1 MNIQL
6 IGDLTTKFKPLA
18 IIIDENGNILWT
30 SKKIMAL
37 LKGKANEKDIA
48 DIIGT
53 KLREILE
60 FNNLQVDIGNES
72 YNITKISLK
81 NQPYIILTLDLI
93 GDYNDYITKSYCLEK
108 IIEDLYDGVLLT
120 DKEGRVLIYNQ
131 SMEEMEKRE
140 RKDMIGKYIWDAY
153 GYSDI
158 NKSEHMQVFN
168 TGKPIINRYKAHAY
182 HKGKP
187 LYKSYST
194 LPIEKNN
201 KIIGVYSISKNETK
215 LQSLLSEIIE
225 LKRKFKEKSTD
236 ENYNNLNGTRFTFS
250 DIVGS
255 SDIMKKLIEES
266 QAISWFDNNILIVGD
281 TGTGK
286 EVFAQSIHNFGK
298 RKSQPFIGI
307 NCSAIPENL
316 LESILFGAV
325 KGAYTGAVDSPGLF
339 EEAGEGTLFLDEL
352 NSMPINMQTKLLR
365 VLQEKKVRRVGGKN
379 EYPVKCR
386 VMSAMNE
393 DPYIL
398 IEEGRLRK
406 DLFYRIAGYNIYIPS
421 LKDRGKD
428 LFELA
433 EYYISKYNISMNK
446 NITDI
451 TDELKTMMEN
461 YDWPGNIRELEHFIE
476 NTMVRTRDDDRYMR
490 VSNIPSYILD
500 VMNTNNED
508 YYEVITS
515 INETLQDKLDNM
527 EKKLILKALDNQ
539 MWNVTRTAERLG
551 ITRQSLIY
559 RMRKF
564 NIERKFNTEVD

>member
-1 MNIQL
+1 
-6 IGDLTTKFKPLA
+6 
-18 IIIDENGNILWT
+18 
-30 SKKIMAL
+30 MAL

-53 KLREILE
+53 KLREILG